1 MRYMLI
7 GARLFFGLLTFAALI
22 TAFIDFI
29 GGDGHNPVNFF
40 SFFTILTNLFAAFVL
55 IAGAINL
62 LRRREPKEADDILR
76 GSAVVAIAVVGLVFG
91 LLLSHLES
99 EMIPWV
105 NFVTHSLMPVVMVLD
120 WLFQPPKAKLA
131 RKHIWFWI
139 VYPIAYLT
147 YSLIRGAVVDWYPYW
162 FINPHES
169 PGGWSGVILYSGAIT
184 IGFLLISFALLWLG
198 NKLKRNV
205 ILASRV

>member
-40 SFFTILTNLFAAFVL
+40 SFFTILTNLFAAVVL
-55 IAGAINL
+55 IVGAINL

-105 NFVTHSLMPVVMVLD
+105 NFVTHYLMPVVMVLD

-131 RKHIWFWI
+131 PKHIWFWV

-205 ILASRV
+205 ILTSRV

>member
-62 LRRREPKEADDILR
+62 LRRREPKEGSRTAEHR
-76 GSAVVAIAVVGLVFG
+76 G
-91 LLLSHLES
+91 E
-99 EMIPWV
+99 
-105 NFVTHSLMPVVMVLD
+105 
-120 WLFQPPKAKLA
+120 
-131 RKHIWFWI
+131 
-139 VYPIAYLT
+139 
-147 YSLIRGAVVDWYPYW
+147 
-162 FINPHES
+162 
-169 PGGWSGVILYSGAIT
+169 
-184 IGFLLISFALLWLG
+184 
-198 NKLKRNV
+198 
-205 ILASRV
+205 